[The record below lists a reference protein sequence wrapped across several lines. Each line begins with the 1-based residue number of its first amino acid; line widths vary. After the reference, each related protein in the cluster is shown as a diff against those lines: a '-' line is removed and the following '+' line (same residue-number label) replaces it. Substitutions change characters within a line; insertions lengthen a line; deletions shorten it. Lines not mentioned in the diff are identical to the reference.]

1 MLGWTLK
8 RREWKFEPFKS
19 TLNTN
24 VPTCCSEFHG
34 NWNVEKTKQN
44 MASGLWL
51 LSFLNLTC
59 FKIGSWWTTIIIS
72 YVGGLALGNFLPSF
86 LFYLFSL
93 LVNRQNIAKNFSR
106 AFEWI
111 MLFHSPQME
120 SCNGHKSDKC
130 AYIRPFPPAIHGQS
144 PFMDTLNRVT
154 QIHTDRNSYFLHEK
168 GK

>member
-1 MLGWTLK
+1 MGAK
-8 RREWKFEPFKS
+8 DF
-19 TLNTN
+19 
-24 VPTCCSEFHG
+24 
-34 NWNVEKTKQN
+34 
-44 MASGLWL
+44 
-51 LSFLNLTC
+51 
-59 FKIGSWWTTIIIS
+59 
-72 YVGGLALGNFLPSF
+72 
-86 LFYLFSL
+86 
-93 LVNRQNIAKNFSR
+93 KNFSR

-130 AYIRPFPPAIHGQS
+130 AYIRPFPLAIHGQS